1 MHSETNAEV
10 GKIMYSA
17 IICGYYLALDTSVS
31 ESARNNYAVNVG
43 KNVRNGF
50 VRYGLRVYPFYLDVR
65 SVNIACM
72 AKCLGNR
79 KICVVKLDVFADNA
93 YRYRLRSVSYAFEHL
108 VPIFKVDVRRIN
120 AEFAANKR
128 RKMLLF
134 KHNRSFIKNG
144 KSSVFYNAVRLDV
157 AEHRDFFED

>member
-1 MHSETNAEV
+1 
-10 GKIMYSA
+10 MYSA

-79 KICVVKLDVFADNA
+79 KICVVKLDIFADDA
-93 YRYRLRSVSYAFEHL
+93 YRYRLGLFLMLSSILFQSSRSMSGA
-108 VPIFKVDVRRIN
+108 
-120 AEFAANKR
+120 
-128 RKMLLF
+128 
-134 KHNRSFIKNG
+134 
-144 KSSVFYNAVRLDV
+144 
-157 AEHRDFFED
+157 